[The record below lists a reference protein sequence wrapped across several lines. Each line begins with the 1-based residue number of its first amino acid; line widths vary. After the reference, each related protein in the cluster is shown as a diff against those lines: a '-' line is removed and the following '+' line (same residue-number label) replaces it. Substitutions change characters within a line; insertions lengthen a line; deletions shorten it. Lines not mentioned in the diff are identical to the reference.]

1 MTPHLLERLM
11 LNTHR
16 SGWMAG
22 TLAIVI
28 TIPAFVEAQR
38 PGGPLISEVAQAMGG
53 RDRVLAVRTIALEG
67 TGENYNLGQNASPYA
82 PLQVYAVTSY
92 KRSIDFA
99 NRRWQQDQTREP
111 RFVTSFFPPARQRI
125 GFDSVAYDIVSDT
138 LTRRSSLRADID
150 RADELVYDP
159 IGFIQTA
166 LRAGSELTEEQPRGG
181 FRYVRMNVAGNKF
194 GVLID
199 RATKLPATIER
210 IVYHPMLGDVLLETR
225 FSNWATVDGIRVPM
239 RIEQRLDS
247 RWPLSD
253 IKLSAVR
260 VNADVGDLA
269 APSTVKSAPPP
280 TNIIA
285 VTVDTIAPG
294 VWYLAGQSHN
304 SVAIEMRDHLLL
316 VEAPLSDDRTLA
328 VIRRARELAPGKPI
342 RAVIT
347 THHHFDH
354 AGGVRAAISEGLT
367 VITQSSNVPFF
378 QNLARRKHGIVRDAL
393 ARSPRAARVEGVT
406 TKRVLTSGTRT
417 VEIHH
422 IRGSQHAGTLLMVYL
437 PAEKLLIEADVFT
450 PPPANAATIPPAP
463 FVANLAENID
473 RLGLDVE
480 RIVPIHGRVV
490 PVADLRAAVAA
501 SR

>member
-1 MTPHLLERLM
+1 M
-11 LNTHR
+11 LNAHR
-16 SGWMAG
+16 SGLIAG
-22 TLAIVI
+22 TLAVVI
-28 TIPAFVEAQR
+28 AIPAFVNAQR
-38 PGGPLISEVAQAMGG
+38 PGGPLIAEVAQAMGG

-92 KRSIDFA
+92 KRWIDFS
-99 NRRWQQDQTREP
+99 NRRWRQDQTREP

-138 LTRRSSLRADID
+138 LTRRSSIRADID
-150 RADELVYDP
+150 RADEFVYDP

-166 LRAGSELTEEQPRGG
+166 LRPGTEVTEGQLRGRL
-181 FRYVRMNVAGNKF
+181 RYVRMSVAGNKV
-194 GVLID
+194 GALID
-199 RATKLPATIER
+199 PVTKLPTTIER
-210 IVYHPMLGDVLLETR
+210 IIYNPMLGDVLLETR
-225 FSNWATVDGIRVPM
+225 FSNWTTVDGIRIPM

-253 IKLSAVR
+253 IKLSAAK
-260 VNADVGDLA
+260 VNADVGDLS
-269 APSTVKSAPPP
+269 APATVKSAPPP
-280 TNIIA
+280 ANVIT

-294 VWYLAGQSHN
+294 VWYLAGQSHH

-328 VIRRARELAPGKPI
+328 VIRRARELRPSKPI

-354 AGGVRAAISEGLT
+354 AGGVRAAMSEGLT
-367 VITQSSNVPFF
+367 VITQSANVPFF
-378 QNLARRKHGIVRDAL
+378 QNLARRKHSIVQDAL
-393 ARSPRAARVEGVT
+393 ARSPRAVRVEGVT
-406 TKRVLTSGTRT
+406 TKRVLVSGTRK
-417 VEIHH
+417 VEIYH
-422 IRGSQHAGTLLMVYL
+422 IRGSQHAATLLMVYL
-437 PAEKLLIEADVFT
+437 PTEKLLIEADVFT
-450 PPPANAATIPPAP
+450 PPPANATTLPPAP
-463 FVANLAENID
+463 FVKNLAENID

-490 PVADLRAAVAA
+490 PIADLRAVVAA
-501 SR
+501 QR